1 MGTHIGS
8 GSPNRNI
15 KTFDLL
21 DQFIEVLGATKPTLF
36 PFLETVG
43 GGTAGFNSIESY
55 KGATHFVQA
64 VDEVPNAITLE
75 GEFSPYIHTGGVG
88 SYSLDAGGSRYLQG
102 EDSTDY
108 EFPTNADFS
117 VGAFILPTDITAV
130 AVLAKYDVNVQREWK
145 LGLDSN
151 SKIELE
157 SFDETNDHSRIGA
170 GDTAVT
176 INQWSF
182 ICATTDG
189 ADLDASQSFYLN
201 GVADGSGNTA
211 SNAAYASQPGTTA
224 KLAIGASHATTPA
237 LTEQFSGRI
246 ALPFI
251 CGKELSAANVLTIY
265 NIGRTLLGL
274 A

>member
-1 MGTHIGS
+1 MTITGS
-8 GSPNRNI
+8 GLGSKAI

-75 GEFSPYIHTGGVG
+75 SEFSPYIHAGGVG
-88 SYSLDAGGSRYLQG
+88 SYSLDAGGSQYLQG

-108 EFPTNADFS
+108 EFAANADFS
-117 VGAFILPTDITAV
+117 VGAFILPTDITSV
-130 AVLAKYDVNVQREWK
+130 TVLAKYDVLVQREWK
-145 LGLDSN
+145 FGLQSA

-157 SFDETNDHSRIGA
+157 SFDETNNHSRIGA

-211 SNAAYASQPGTTA
+211 SDAAYASQPGTNA
-224 KLAIGASHATTPA
+224 KLAIGAAHNTTPA
-237 LTEQFSGRI
+237 LTELFSGRI
-246 ALPFI
+246 ALPFVT
-251 CGKELSAANVLTIY
+251 GKELSAADVATIY
-265 NIGRTLLGL
+265 NIGRILLGL

>member
-1 MGTHIGS
+1 MTHIS
-8 GSPNRNI
+8 GGVTQKGIR
-15 KTFDLL
+15 TFALL
-21 DQFIEVLGATKPTLF
+21 DQFIAVLGATKPTLF

-43 GGTAGFNSIESY
+43 GGTAGNCKIESY

-75 GEFSPYIHTGGVG
+75 NEFSPYIHGGGVG
-88 SYSLDAGGSRYLQG
+88 SYSLDAGGSQYLQG

-108 EFPTNADFS
+108 EFAANAAFS
-117 VGAFILPTDITAV
+117 VGACILPTDITSV
-130 AVLAKYDVNVQREWK
+130 AVLAKYDANVQREWK

-224 KLAIGASHATTPA
+224 KLAIGAAHATTPA
-237 LTEQFSGRI
+237 LTEIFSGRI

-251 CGKELSAANVLTIY
+251 CGKELSAANVLTLYGI
-265 NIGRTLLGL
+265 IKTLLSL
-274 A
+274 

>member
-1 MGTHIGS
+1 MTIIGS
-8 GSPNRNI
+8 GLGSKAI

-21 DQFIEVLGATKPTLF
+21 DQIMTILGTTKPTLF
-36 PFLETVG
+36 PFIETVG
-43 GGTAGFNSIESY
+43 GGTADFNSIENY

-75 GEFSPYIHTGGVG
+75 GEFSPYMHTGGVG
-88 SYSLDAGGSRYLQG
+88 SYSLDAGGKQYLQG

-157 SFDETNDHSRIGA
+157 SFDETNDHSRIGI

-201 GVADGSGNTA
+201 GVADGSGNIA
-211 SNAAYASQPGTTA
+211 SDAAYASQPGTTA
-224 KLAIGASHATTPA
+224 KLAIGAAHATTPA
-237 LTEQFSGRI
+237 LTEIFSGRI

-251 CGKELSAANVLTIY
+251 CGKELSAANVATLY
-265 NIGRTLLGL
+265 GIGKTLLGL

>member
-1 MGTHIGS
+1 MTHIS
-8 GSPNRNI
+8 GGVTQKGIR
-15 KTFDLL
+15 TFALL
-21 DQFIEVLGATKPTLF
+21 DQFIAVLGATKPTLF

-43 GGTAGFNSIESY
+43 GGTAGNCKIESY

-75 GEFSPYIHTGGVG
+75 NEFSPYIHGGGVG
-88 SYSLDAGGSRYLQG
+88 SYSLDAGGSQYLQG

-108 EFPTNADFS
+108 EFAANAAFS
-117 VGAFILPTDITAV
+117 VGACILPTDITSV
-130 AVLAKYDVNVQREWK
+130 AVLAKYDANAQREWK

-182 ICATTDG
+182 ICATT
-189 ADLDASQSFYLN
+189 
-201 GVADGSGNTA
+201 A

-224 KLAIGASHATTPA
+224 KLAIGAAHATTPA
-237 LTEQFSGRI
+237 LTEIFSGRI

-251 CGKELSAANVLTIY
+251 CGKELSAANVLTLYGI
-265 NIGRTLLGL
+265 IKTLLSL
-274 A
+274 

>member
-1 MGTHIGS
+1 MRIERGPEG
-8 GSPNRNI
+8 PI

-21 DQFIEVLGATKPTLF
+21 DQFVAILGSTKPTLF

-43 GGTAGFNSIESY
+43 GGTAGWCNIENY

-64 VDEVPNAITLE
+64 TDEAANAITLQA
-75 GEFSPYIHTGGVG
+75 EFSPYIHVGGVG
-88 SYSLDAGGSRYLQG
+88 SYAFDAGGSQYLQG

-108 EFPTNADFS
+108 EFATAADFS
-117 VGAFILPTDITAV
+117 VGAFILPTDITSV

-145 LGLDSN
+145 LGLDGN
-151 SKIELE
+151 SKLELE
-157 SFDETNDHSRIGA
+157 SYDEGNNQDRIGA
-170 GDTAVT
+170 SDTAVVVNT
-176 INQWSF
+176 WTF

-189 ADLDASQSFYLN
+189 ADSNASMSFYLN

-211 SNAAYASQPGTTA
+211 SDGAYTNQPATTA
-224 KLAIGASHATTPA
+224 KLAIGACHNTTPVV
-237 LTEQFSGRI
+237 TELFSGRI

-251 CGKELSAANVLTIY
+251 TGKVLTAANVAALKGLG
-265 NIGRTLLGL
+265 GRLLGL

>member
-1 MGTHIGS
+1 MRLTVPGRA
-8 GSPNRNI
+8 PVN
-15 KTFDLL
+15 TFDLL
-21 DQFIEVLGATKPTLF
+21 DQFMAILGATKPTLF

-43 GGTAGFNSIESY
+43 GGTAGNASIESY

-75 GEFSPYIHTGGVG
+75 GEFSPYIHVGGVG
-88 SYSLDAGGSRYLQG
+88 SYSLDAGGSQYLQG

-108 EFPTNADFS
+108 EFAANAAFS
-117 VGAFILPTDITAV
+117 VGAFILPTDITSV

-145 LGLDSN
+145 FGLQSA

-189 ADLDASQSFYLN
+189 SDSDAAQSFYLN
-201 GVADGSGNTA
+201 GVADGSGNTE
-211 SNAAYASQPGTTA
+211 SNAAYASQPGTSA
-224 KLAIGASHATTPA
+224 KLAIGAAHNTTPA
-237 LTEQFSGRI
+237 VTEIFSGRI

-251 CGKELSAANVLTIY
+251 TGKELTAADVAAINGL
-265 NIGRTLLGL
+265 GQRLLGL